1 MFSLEDVCSAF
12 LAILEQKQSKT
23 MFDLWFK
30 DLKMVSLTENSAVF
44 SINSDIKRSFLET
57 KWTDLVASTL
67 VEVVGFKPEVTF
79 TSSESEFTIPEEI
92 LSTHEKKESITS
104 LLSENEKKEEK
115 IDFGTAI
122 ENHSIVADYTFDNFI
137 VGESN
142 KFAHAA
148 CYAVATSSDT
158 SYNPL
163 LIHGPSGLG
172 KTHLLYAITNEIKR
186 NNPDVRI
193 VYKRSEDFTNELIS
207 HIRTDSMPAFRSKYR
222 NADVLLIDDIQ
233 FIAGKEST
241 QEEFFHTFN
250 ELNENNK
257 QIILTSDRP
266 PNEIR
271 TLEERIRT
279 RLEWGLIADIQP
291 PSFELRT
298 AIIQKKAEALHISIP
313 AEIVNYLAEKL
324 QNNIRQIEGAIK
336 KIAAISMLTGN
347 PVTEQMCKNAISNL
361 VSGKEPP
368 SVTVDKILKV
378 VSQTYEVSVEDMK
391 SKKRQ
396 GEIANAR
403 HVAIYLIRQL
413 TDLSLNNVADIFNR
427 DHTTVMSSDRKVK
440 NDIDSSKAA
449 EAEIDE
455 LIRKIKNFSTF

>member
-30 DLKMVSLTENSAVF
+30 DLKMVSLTETSAVF

-79 TSSESEFTIPEEI
+79 TSSESEFTIPEDI

-104 LLSENEKKEEK
+104 LLSENEKEEK
-115 IDFGTAI
+115 VDFGTAI

-186 NNPDVRI
+186 NNPDVKI

-313 AEIVNYLAEKL
+313 SEIVSFLAEKL

-378 VSQTYEVSVEDMK
+378 VSQTYEVSIEDMK

-440 NDIDSSKAA
+440 NDIDSSKAV

-455 LIRKIKNFSTF
+455 LIRKIKNYSTV